1 MIEKISQSWKEHMT
15 TLDLAPGE
23 LPESRREWLLKRLR
37 KAITTGQLSP
47 GDRLVERDISAQT
60 GVSRGPV
67 REAIML
73 LEQEGLVISSSFK
86 GAAVVAV
93 SREEAENVLIP
104 IRLVLE
110 EFAFRHA
117 TNKLSDAVFEKLE
130 SLIEEMRSAAA
141 NDDRQLIADADT
153 RFHETVIAECGWIHC
168 VQVWRTISPRV
179 RMYFAA
185 DAVQHESLDTVPAQH
200 VELLDV
206 LRLGDPE
213 LSAQAIRKHIVDR
226 P

>member
-1 MIEKISQSWKEHMT
+1 MSV
-15 TLDLAPGE
+15 LNLAPGGP
-23 LPESRREWLLKRLR
+23 PESRREWLLKSLR
-37 KAITTGQLSP
+37 KAITSGQLSP
-47 GDRLVERDISAQT
+47 GDRLVERDISAET

-73 LEQEGLVISSSFK
+73 LEQEGLVVSTSFK
-86 GAAVVAV
+86 GAAVVGV

-117 TNKLSDAVFEKLE
+117 TGKLSEADFEQLE
-130 SLIEEMRSAAA
+130 SLVAQMRVAA
-141 NDDRQLIADADT
+141 DQGDRQLIADADAL
-153 RFHETVIAECGWIHC
+153 FHETVIVKCGWIHC
-168 VQVWRTISPRV
+168 VQVWRSISPRV

-185 DAVQHESLDTVPAQH
+185 DAVRHESLDAVPAQH
-200 VELLDV
+200 DELLQV
-206 LRLGDPE
+206 LRVGDPE
-213 LSAQAIRKHIVDR
+213 LSAAAIRKHIADR